1 MITSSSPLLSHKLAV
16 LVFIQNPA
24 GEHLLIRRAKMPNRG
39 NWSPIGGK
47 VETAQGESPFECAV
61 RETGEEAGFA
71 ITVPDLHLFGMI
83 SEKAYEG
90 QSHWLLFLFQC
101 HKPIT
106 HFPSDIDEG
115 QFGFFS
121 RSALAD
127 LSLPETDR
135 TALWP
140 LYDKYREQFVAVRA
154 DCRPETPLQVVI
166 EEVTPSPTRPR

>member
-71 ITVPDLHLFGMI
+71 IVTSRIEAPLQARWIAEMA
-83 SEKAYEG
+83 AYAGKCHPGLRWLGTGEG
-90 QSHWLLFLFQC
+90 GE
-101 HKPIT
+101 
-106 HFPSDIDEG
+106 DG
-115 QFGFFS
+115 
-121 RSALAD
+121 ALAD
-127 LSLPETDR
+127 EQAALLMRRHGAALAAIVPLSNFAAP
-135 TALWP
+135 A
-140 LYDKYREQFVAVRA
+140 VAEAVTRA
-154 DCRPETPLQVVI
+154 GRCG
-166 EEVTPSPTRPR
+166 